1 MFQRSRPTGCLQG
14 FIVLYVSALTAYWV
28 STRVHCIVCFSAHGL
43 LGVYKGSLYVSAL
56 TAHWVSTR
64 VHCMFQRSRPTG
76 CLQGF
81 IVLYVSALTAYWVST
96 RVHCIVC
103 FSAHGPLGVYKGS
116 LYCMFQRSRPTG
128 CLQGFIVLYVSA
140 LTAYWVSTRVHCI
153 VCFSAHGPLGVY
165 KGSLYCML
173 QRSRPTGCLQG
184 FIVLYVAALTA
195 HWVSTRVHCIV
206 CFSAHGPLGVYKGSL
221 YCMFQRAQPTG
232 CLKGSLYCMFQRSQP
247 TGCLQGFIVLYVSA
261 LTAHWVSTRVH
272 CIVCFSAHG
281 PLGVYK
287 GSLYCMFQRSRPT
300 GCLQGFIVLYVSAP
314 TAYWVSTRVHCIVCF
329 SAHGPLGVYKGS
341 LYCMFQC
348 PRPTGCLQGFIVLYV
363 SALTAHWVSTRVHCI
378 VCFSA
383 HGLLGVYKG
392 SLYCMFQRSRPTGCL
407 QGFIVLYV
415 SALTAHWVST
425 RVHCI
430 VCFSA
435 HGPLGVYK
443 GSLYCMFQRSRPT
456 GCLQGFIVLYVSA
469 LTAHWVSTRVHCIVC
484 FSAHGPLGVYK
495 GSLYCMFQRS
505 RPTGCIQGIIVLYVS
520 ALTAHWVSTRVH
532 CIVCFSAH
540 GPLGVYKGSL
550 YCMFQRS
557 RPIGCLQGIIVLYVS
572 ALTAHCSAHGPLGVF
587 KGSLY
592 CMFQRSRPTG
602 YLQGFIV
609 LYVSA
614 LTAHWVSTR
623 VHCIVCFST
632 HGPLGV
638 YKGSLYCMFQ
648 RSRPTGCL
656 QGSRGEVDTN
666 DSDGR
671 SHVPY
676 I

>member
-1 MFQRSRPTGCLQG
+1 MPYNTVLIMHL
-14 FIVLYVSALTAYWV
+14 FIV
-28 STRVHCIVCFSAHGL
+28 F
-43 LGVYKGSLYVSAL
+43 
-56 TAHWVSTR
+56 
-64 VHCMFQRSRPTG
+64 
-76 CLQGF
+76 
-81 IVLYVSALTAYWVST
+81 
-96 RVHCIVC
+96 
-103 FSAHGPLGVYKGS
+103 
-116 LYCMFQRSRPTG
+116 
-128 CLQGFIVLYVSA
+128 
-140 LTAYWVSTRVHCI
+140 
-153 VCFSAHGPLGVY
+153 
-165 KGSLYCML
+165 L

-184 FIVLYVAALTA
+184 FIVFVVCRAHGPLGVYKGSLYLLFAALTA

-206 CFSAHGPLGVYKGSL
+206 CL
-221 YCMFQRAQPTG
+221 
-232 CLKGSLYCMFQRSQP
+232 QRSRP

-281 PLGVYK
+281 PLGVYQGSLYCMFQRSRPTGYLQGFIVLYVCSAHGPLGIYK

-300 GCLQGFIVLYVSAP
+300 GYLQGFIVLYVSTLMAHWVSTRVHCIVCFSAHGPLGIYKGSLYCMFRRSRPTGYLQGFIVLYVSALM
-314 TAYWVSTRVHCIVCF
+314 AHWVSTRVHCIVCF
-329 SAHGPLGVYKGS
+329 SAHGPLGVD
-341 LYCMFQC
+341 
-348 PRPTGCLQGFIVLYV
+348 
-363 SALTAHWVSTRVHCI
+363 
-378 VCFSA
+378 
-383 HGLLGVYKG
+383 KG

-469 LTAHWVSTRVHCIVC
+469 LTAHWVSTRVHCICCLQRSRPTGCLQGFIVLYVSALTAHWVSTRVHCIVCFSAHGPLGQGFIVLYVSALTAHWLSTRVHCIVC

-505 RPTGCIQGIIVLYVS
+505 RPTGCLQGFIVLYVS

-557 RPIGCLQGIIVLYVS
+557 RPTGYLQGFIVFVV
-572 ALTAHCSAHGPLGVF
+572 CSAHGPLGSY

-602 YLQGFIV
+602 CLQGFIV

-614 LTAHWVSTR
+614 LTANWVSTTR
-623 VHCIVCFST
+623 VHCIVCFSA
-632 HGPLGV
+632 HGPLGI

-671 SHVPY
+671 SHVPH